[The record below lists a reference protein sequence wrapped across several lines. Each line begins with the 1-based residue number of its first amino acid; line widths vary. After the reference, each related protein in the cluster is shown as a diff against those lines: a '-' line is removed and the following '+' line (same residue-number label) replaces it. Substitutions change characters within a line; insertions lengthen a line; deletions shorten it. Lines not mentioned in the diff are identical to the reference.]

1 MFFHLANNR
10 CWNSA
15 ANDVWIRK
23 RGRNFI
29 IRVARVSITHIITC
43 LWCGDYLIEN
53 HTSSIYSLTFVMG
66 LRTTSNQQRRRLWF
80 VISVI
85 ELNKNYGHFF
95 ISSTVDRNDY
105 GVCELW
111 NGFSSFHVY
120 RYGAAIWKTD
130 TLLNYT
136 DIHLKRNSSIV
147 YWNIHGNCLWKWSAQ
162 CFFRFSHRNCQYYSS
177 SFSSSIFSVQC
188 LSIFRSVYCY
198 LLIVDT
204 DTVAWHPQGN
214 RWVIIW
220 WRCVFLMS

>member
-1 MFFHLANNR
+1 
-10 CWNSA
+10 
-15 ANDVWIRK
+15 
-23 RGRNFI
+23 
-29 IRVARVSITHIITC
+29 
-43 LWCGDYLIEN
+43 
-53 HTSSIYSLTFVMG
+53 MG

-136 DIHLKRNSSIV
+136 DIHLKRKSSIV

-204 DTVAWHPQGN
+204 DSCLTPSRESLSNYLMALCVLDELACWNIEIRRQEAICYIFPYSHMVFDI
-214 RWVIIW
+214 VIQQPDDHRQNVW
-220 WRCVFLMS
+220 LQFGVRV